1 MITITDV
8 AKAANVSKKTVS
20 RVINDHPD
28 VAESTRRH
36 VKQVIAELGYQPS
49 MLARGLAQGKA
60 NSVGVIIDQ
69 SAEEVFSYPLY
80 SDNLRGISRVL
91 SAHNIDMLVHFTRD
105 AVPYTDLYRQR
116 RVDGFILMSMPMN
129 DPQLE
134 ALIASGAPSVVTQ
147 RIADNGAPVA
157 WVDVDFEG
165 GALEALDHLFTLG
178 HRRIGLV
185 TSPPTK
191 IYAYLLLRG
200 YRTAHERHGLTIPD
214 SFVLHT
220 PAYTSPDP
228 DRITALLAQPDPPT
242 AFACSDDLMAIRL
255 IQLLQQTGYDVPGDI
270 SVIGS
275 DDALLAQFFTPPL
288 TTIRQD
294 ALHKGSMAAE
304 ILLRQLHGEAL
315 PGQPEQQLLPTH
327 LTIRGTTGPVRPADE
342 RRTASHSERTR
353 HQSRT

>member
-1 MITITDV
+1 MVTITDV

-28 VAESTRRH
+28 VAEETRRH
-36 VKQVIAELGYQPS
+36 VQQVIAELGYQPS
-49 MLARGLAQGKA
+49 MLARGLARGKT

-91 SAHNIDMLVHFTRD
+91 SAYNIDMLVHFTRD
-105 AVPYTDLYRQR
+105 SVPYIDLYRQR

-134 ALIASGAPSVVTQ
+134 ALIASGAPCVFTL

-165 GALEALDHLFTLG
+165 GATTALDHLFELG
-178 HRRIGLV
+178 HRRVALV
-185 TSPPTK
+185 TSPPNK

-200 YRTAHERHGLTIPD
+200 FRTAYARRSLAIPD
-214 SFVLHT
+214 AFVLHS
-220 PAYTSPDP
+220 PAYTCPDP
-228 DRITALLAQPDPPT
+228 DRIADLLARDNPPT
-242 AFACSDDLMAIRL
+242 AFACSDDLMAIYL
-255 IQLLQQTGYDVPGDI
+255 IQLLQRLGYDVPGDI

-294 ALHKGSMAAE
+294 ALRKGSLAAE
-304 ILLRQLHGEAL
+304 ILLRQLNGQAD
-315 PGQPEQQLLPTH
+315 PGQPEQQLLPTQ
-327 LTIRGTTGPVRPADE
+327 LTIRATTGPARPVGE
-342 RRTASHSERTR
+342 RRTASRS
-353 HQSRT
+353 